1 MTNKKQMI
9 LSNSALRE
17 NSLIKNVYLW
27 MSLGLVITGVVAFA
41 VSQNMT
47 LLKLFNTNPF
57 MLFAILIAQF
67 AIVMVLSGRLQQL
80 RSSTAM
86 GLFIAYSVVN
96 GISLSSL
103 FIIYTGVVLTQA
115 FLTTAAMFLGATLF
129 ASVTKKNIASW
140 GGYLTMGLWGLLV
153 AMLINMFFPNSSTF
167 TLMVSIIGVVLFM
180 GLTVYD
186 TARIKSI
193 NSTYGREMNNEEF
206 VKIGIIGALNLYLD
220 FLNIFLYV
228 LRILGIKNRD

>member
-1 MTNKKQMI
+1 MI

-27 MSLGLVITGVVAFA
+27 MALGLTITGVVAFA
-41 VSQNMT
+41 VSQNIS
-47 LLKLFNTNPF
+47 LLRFFNTNPF
-57 MLFAILIAQF
+57 MLFAVLIAQF

-80 RSSTAM
+80 KTSTAM

-103 FIIYTGVVLTQA
+103 FIIYTGAVLAQA
-115 FLTTAAMFLGATLF
+115 FLSTAAMFLGATFF

-140 GGYLTMGLWGLLV
+140 GGYISMGLWGLLV
-153 AMLINMFFPNSSTF
+153 ALLINMFFPNSSTF
-167 TLMVSIIGVVLFM
+167 TLMVSVIGIVLFV